1 MRNNKGFTL
10 MELMI
15 VIAIIMILA
24 GAIVAKIGSGTEK
37 AMVARATAEMEEI
50 ASAARA
56 FYVDTGYW
64 CFWPY
69 WGSPTDN
76 TNDPGLISKDR
87 VRIVIRP
94 NGVDSWSPTDL
105 NIVKSRWKGPY
116 LEAKEWPLD
125 PWGRHRYCLYYDATV
140 KALGVIC
147 PGPDLNWAS
156 GTLFTK
162 GVLNGDDLGLIVH
175 RFK

>member
-1 MRNNKGFTL
+1 MRDNKGFTL

-24 GAIVAKIGSGTEK
+24 GAIIAKIGSGTEK

-50 ASAARA
+50 ASAERA
-56 FYVDTGYW
+56 FYSDTGYW
-64 CFWPY
+64 CYFDS

-76 TNDPGLISKDR
+76 TNDPGLISKDYIR
-87 VRIVIRP
+87 WVI
-94 NGVDSWSPTDL
+94 GPTGNYYTDPIIL

-125 PWGRHRYCLYYDATV
+125 PWGKWRYRLYYDANV

-147 PGPDLNWAS
+147 PGPDLGWGS
-156 GTLFTK
+156 GTLFTQ